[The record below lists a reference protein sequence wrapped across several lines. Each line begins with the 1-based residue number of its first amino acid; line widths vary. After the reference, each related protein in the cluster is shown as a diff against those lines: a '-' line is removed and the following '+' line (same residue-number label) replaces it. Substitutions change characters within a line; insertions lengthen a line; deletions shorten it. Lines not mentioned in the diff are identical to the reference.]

1 MPIYLTF
8 HENLDR
14 FDQPNSDSGL
24 VFTIYALLYHSPQ
37 TPNTEFFLSVVLTG
51 SIAYDYIMSFPG
63 YFKDH
68 ILPDKINDLSV
79 SFLVDSMK
87 KQRGGIATNIA
98 YTLSLL
104 GERPKIMATVGEDFD
119 DYRRWLELHFIDTS
133 AIIAI
138 PDEFTASFFVSTDK
152 QQNQIASFYTGAM
165 AHAHLVSFKDH
176 VNGGIELAVISP
188 NDPRAMVQYVAEC
201 KELGIPYI
209 YDVSQQIIRL
219 DAGELVEGC
228 RGSKMIMVN
237 DYELEML
244 KNKTGWNDEQVSGC
258 TETLIVTYGEN
269 GSKIFNGGR
278 MCEIPAAK
286 LRHLGEP
293 TGAGDAYRAGI
304 LKGVM
309 HNFSWEFTGR
319 LGSLAATYVLEE
331 YGTQSHRYDLSE
343 FKARFEQEFGQWDE
357 LNQL

>member
-1 MPIYLTF
+1 M
-8 HENLDR
+8 
-14 FDQPNSDSGL
+14 
-24 VFTIYALLYHSPQ
+24 
-37 TPNTEFFLSVVLTG
+37 SVVLTG

-68 ILPDKINDLSV
+68 ILPEKIHEISV

-98 YTLSLL
+98 YNLALL
-104 GERPKIMATVGEDFD
+104 GERPKIMATVGEDFE

-133 AIIAI
+133 AIIAV
-138 PDEFTASFFVSTDK
+138 PDEFTASFFVSTDR

-165 AHAHLVSFKDH
+165 AHARLVSFKDH

-188 NDPRAMVQYVAEC
+188 NDPDAMVQYVAEC
-201 KELGIPYI
+201 KELGIPYV

-219 DAGELVEGC
+219 SKTDLVEGC
-228 RGSKMIMVN
+228 TGSKMVMLN

-244 KNKTGWNDEQVSGC
+244 KNKTGWNDEQVAAS
-258 TETLIVTYGEN
+258 TETLIVTCGEK
-269 GSKIFNGGR
+269 GSKITNEGR
-278 MCEIPAAK
+278 TIDIPAVMPQ
-286 LRHLGEP
+286 RQGEP

-309 HNFSWEFTGR
+309 HNCSWELTGR
-319 LGSLAATYVLEE
+319 LGSLAATYALEE
-331 YGTQSHRYDLSE
+331 HGTQNHRYALHE
-343 FKARFEQEFGQWDE
+343 FVARFEQEFGTWEEIEKLKVQS
-357 LNQL
+357 